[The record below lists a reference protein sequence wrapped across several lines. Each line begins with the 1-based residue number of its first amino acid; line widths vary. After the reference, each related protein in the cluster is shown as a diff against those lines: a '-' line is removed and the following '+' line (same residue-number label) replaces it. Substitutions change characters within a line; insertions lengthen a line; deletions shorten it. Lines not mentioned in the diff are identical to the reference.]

1 MIQALIA
8 PCLAAN
14 IFWFFLFSPATAG
27 LMNFWAGM
35 SVAAGSLALTAI
47 LAQRR
52 NPVNHQRFKP
62 SDMAIGIISAVILY
76 GLFWAG
82 HAISTRLLPFA
93 HDQVVHIYATKDQL
107 SPVLIALLLA
117 FWIGPAEEIFWRG
130 FVQQRLAGI
139 FGANKGYMIATVL
152 YAGVHVYAMNFM
164 LFMAALICGAFW
176 GYLYRRSGSL
186 WSVII
191 SHALWDV
198 IIFVVLP
205 IRKY

>member
-1 MIQALIA
+1 
-8 PCLAAN
+8 
-14 IFWFFLFSPATAG
+14 
-27 LMNFWAGM
+27 M

-47 LAQRR
+47 MAQRR

-62 SDMAIGIISAVILY
+62 SDMAVGIISAVILY

-93 HDQVVHIYATKDQL
+93 NGQVIQIYATKDQL
-107 SPVLIALLLA
+107 SPILIALLLA

-130 FVQQRLAGI
+130 FIQQHLAGI
-139 FGANKGYMIATVL
+139 FGANKGYIIATML
-152 YAGVHVYAMNFM
+152 YAGVHIYAMNFM

-186 WSVII
+186 WPVII
-191 SHALWDV
+191 SHAIWDV

-205 IRKY
+205 IR